1 MRADLSPRH
10 PAAIVLLVVVL
21 ATGFQCRSNA
31 WQEDQDKPAQ
41 GVMLGVNFAD
51 QKPLVWNVM
60 PNSAAD
66 HAGIRAGDEL
76 LSIDGRY
83 VIQPIDVARLLK
95 GRSAGETVR
104 LEVVRDGTILFFDL
118 KLSAAIKPGEFFAA
132 DGSAV
137 TRTVEYGMVGERFPD
152 ITHCHWRGLSPGKN
166 HLRREDLAGKIAVIM
181 VFQVSSEYTAT
192 EALPLLSKWYYDY
205 RHDPDVLFF
214 AVQNS
219 FPPHEK
225 NTMESAVALLEQFRL
240 PIPIGLDQA
249 TSLDSTVCKLF
260 QAPGHP
266 WFVIVDAQGIIRYDG
281 AVDDFRDDV
290 IGQMRK
296 NIPAAVDGR

>member
-1 MRADLSPRH
+1 MRAELIIRH
-10 PAAIVLLVVVL
+10 PVAVALLVVGL
-21 ATGFQCRSNA
+21 GAGFQCRSNA
-31 WQEDQDKPAQ
+31 WQEDQGKLAQ

-76 LSIDGRY
+76 LSVDGRY
-83 VIQPIDVARLLK
+83 VIQPKDVARLLK
-95 GRSAGETVR
+95 GRSAGETVQ
-104 LEVVRDGTILFFDL
+104 LEVVRDGKILFFDL
-118 KLSAAIKPGEFFAA
+118 KLSPAIKPGQFFAA

-137 TRTVEYGMVGERFPD
+137 TRTVEFGMVGERFPD
-152 ITHCHWRGLSPGKN
+152 ITHCLWRGLSPGKN
-166 HLRREDLAGKIAVIM
+166 HLRREDLAGKIAVLMI
-181 VFQVSSEYTAT
+181 FQVTSEYTST

-214 AVQNS
+214 AVHNS
-219 FPPHEK
+219 FPPQEK
-225 NTMESAVALLEQFRL
+225 NTMDDAVALLEQFRL
-240 PIPIGLDQA
+240 PIPVGMDQA

-266 WFVIVDAQGIIRYDG
+266 WFVIVDPQGIIRYDG
-281 AVDDFRDDV
+281 DIDDFRNDV
-290 IGQMRK
+290 IGELKK
-296 NIPAAVDGR
+296 NTPAADR